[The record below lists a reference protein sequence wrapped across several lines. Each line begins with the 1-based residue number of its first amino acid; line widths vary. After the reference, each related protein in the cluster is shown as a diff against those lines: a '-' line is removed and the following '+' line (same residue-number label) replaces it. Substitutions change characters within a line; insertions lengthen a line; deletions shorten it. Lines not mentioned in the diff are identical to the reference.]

1 MRTSIIAAICTP
13 LNDNDSL
20 HIEGLAAHLD
30 DQWRHGFA
38 GVLVG
43 GTMGLMQLLDEETYR
58 DLVRHAARLAKGRGE
73 IMVGAG
79 DASLVRTL
87 RRIEYVEQFDVDAI
101 VVLPPFF
108 HPLGQAD
115 LIRYY
120 RHLADSSRKPLYLYD
135 LPQVTKTKLELETVL
150 QLTRHP
156 NIRGI
161 KSSGEWTWTRHL
173 MDRVGDRFRVI
184 PAQPELVDLLIRCG
198 VRDNLDGIFS
208 VVPDLTAR
216 LIGAAELGEWEQAA
230 ARQRD
235 LTELLN
241 LVRFQY
247 PLFPACSALL
257 NARGVAGRVF
267 PAPMEPLPPQ
277 IVEQLLAEP
286 PIRRI
291 MQPTPVEG

>member
-1 MRTSIIAAICTP
+1 MKTSIIAAICTP
-13 LNDNDSL
+13 LNDDDSL
-20 HIEGLAAHLD
+20 HVEGLAAHLD

-43 GTMGLMQLLDEETYR
+43 GTMGLMQLLDDDTYR

-73 IMVGAG
+73 IMVGVG

-87 RRIEYVEQFDVDAI
+87 RRIEYIEQFDVDAV

-108 HPLGQAD
+108 YPLGQAD
-115 LIRYY
+115 LVRYF
-120 RHLADSSRKPLYLYD
+120 RCLADRSRRPLYLYD
-135 LPQVTKTKLELETVL
+135 LPQATKTKLELETVL
-150 QLTRHP
+150 ELARHP

-161 KSSGEWTWTRHL
+161 KCSGEWTWTRHL
-173 MDRVGDRFRVI
+173 RDRVGDWFRVI
-184 PAQPELVDLLIRCG
+184 PAQPELVDQLIRCG

-208 VVPDLTAR
+208 VAPNLTAR
-216 LIGAAELGEWEQAA
+216 LVEAAERSDWDQAT
-230 ARQRD
+230 ARQRE
-235 LTELLN
+235 LTDLLN

-267 PAPMEPLPPQ
+267 PAPMEPLAPE
-277 IVEQLLAEP
+277 IREKLLAEP
-286 PIRRI
+286 LIRRI
-291 MQPTPVEG
+291 TQPTPTEG